1 MQNSP
6 KLIILKDYSSRKPL
20 WLHHVVNRFLE
31 ESHAVVWCSSR
42 ICISSF
48 RARTDKSMFVVSHG
62 LGSVSRVDRTKLC
75 CLVGHVIASSCYRDS
90 QLPGSIADGIKPER
104 AHSTTLIGAW
114 FSAQY

>member
-31 ESHAVVWCSSR
+31 ESRAVVWCSSR

-48 RARTDKSMFVVSHG
+48 RARTDKSMFVVSHAVLCLG
-62 LGSVSRVDRTKLC
+62 LTNEAL
-75 CLVGHVIASSCYRDS
+75 
-90 QLPGSIADGIKPER
+90 LPCR
-104 AHSTTLIGAW
+104 ACHR
-114 FSAQY
+114 